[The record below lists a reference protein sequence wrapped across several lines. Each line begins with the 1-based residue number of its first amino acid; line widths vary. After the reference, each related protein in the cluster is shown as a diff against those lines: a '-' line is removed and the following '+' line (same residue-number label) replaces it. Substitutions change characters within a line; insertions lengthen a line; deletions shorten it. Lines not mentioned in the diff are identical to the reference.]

1 MWRTVLQLTKFCV
14 KSYYK
19 LAEIYYISHSF
30 NESFICV
37 HETLV
42 YAVESLIEKFILC
55 SILSSIKPT
64 QHKLHHYSLAPFGS
78 ADNSTAFWCMLLP
91 QLCKTKTH

>member
-42 YAVESLIEKFILC
+42 YAVKYISLEFPIEKFIFM
-55 SILSSIKPT
+55 
-64 QHKLHHYSLAPFGS
+64 LHPKF
-78 ADNSTAFWCMLLP
+78 NTAY
-91 QLCKTKTH
+91 TE